1 MLLLLSQLLT
11 HTGEG
16 NEHLEL
22 LTKEYLKNAA
32 DKCNELFNEGESEIL
47 ESANATML
55 KEKKHTGGVKEET
68 LKGEDEWSLLHYS
81 ITFL

>member
-1 MLLLLSQLLT
+1 MDPPRLWPEESTTSHQASMSALFQPSITLMLLLLSQLLT

-47 ESANATML
+47 ESANATM
-55 KEKKHTGGVKEET
+55 
-68 LKGEDEWSLLHYS
+68 
-81 ITFL
+81 